1 MFEAPC
7 SLYPDISYIIPWNLQ
22 VCHSPLVDN
31 GRSSDQL
38 ADLDA
43 GSEIKMKN
51 YIKPEKLTESTFTD

>member
-22 VCHSPLVDN
+22 VCHSWVVDN
-31 GRSSDQL
+31 GTSSDQL

-51 YIKPEKLTESTFTD
+51 YIKPEKIMESTFTD